1 MKKSGVSGEEETLRV
16 RRIKNGV
23 VVDHIPQGKAPDV
36 LDILGIDE
44 SFTDTI
50 TIAMNV
56 PSSIYGKKD
65 IVKVE
70 NRKIKESELS
80 QIALIAPMATVNVI
94 KDYKVVKK
102 EVVKLP
108 KLIVGSLKCPNPNCV
123 TNKERE
129 PVQSVFI
136 VREKEPLV
144 LSCKFCERNL
154 A

>member
-1 MKKSGVSGEEETLRV
+1 MKKSKVSGEEEILRV

-23 VVDHIPQGKAPDV
+23 VVDHIPQGNAPKV

-70 NRKIKESELS
+70 NRRIKEGELS

-94 KDYKVVKK
+94 KNYKVVKK

-108 KLIVGSLKCPNPNCV
+108 ELIVGSIKCPNPSCV

-136 VREKEPLV
+136 VREREPLV

>member
-1 MKKSGVSGEEETLRV
+1 MKKSKVSGEEEILRV

-23 VVDHIPQGKAPDV
+23 VVDHIPQGNAPKV

-70 NRKIKESELS
+70 NRRIKEGELS

-94 KDYKVVKK
+94 KNYKVVKK

-108 KLIVGSLKCPNPNCV
+108 GLIVGSIRCPNPNCV

-136 VREKEPLV
+136 VREREPLV